1 MVMGKHRINN
11 YKKCS
16 QINDDFDDHAA
27 GGIQR
32 DMHRLMERIF
42 GFMQSH

>member
-1 MVMGKHRINN
+1 MVMGKHKIDN

-16 QINDDFDDHAA
+16 QINKDFDDHTA
-27 GGIQR
+27 GGIRR
-32 DMHRLMERIF
+32 DAHCPVERIF